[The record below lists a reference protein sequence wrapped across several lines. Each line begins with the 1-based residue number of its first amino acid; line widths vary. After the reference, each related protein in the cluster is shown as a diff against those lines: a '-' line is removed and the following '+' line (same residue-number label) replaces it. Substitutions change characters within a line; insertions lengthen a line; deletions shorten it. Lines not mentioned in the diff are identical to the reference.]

1 MITPLLIALALGLV
15 CGAFVNTFLL
25 RTPDGLRF
33 TAGKRKCVTC
43 ARPMHAKDHF
53 PLISYLVLQAKCRAC
68 KSIIPWQYP
77 ALEIVMGLLFM
88 GFAWQIL
95 SGDAG
100 IPFFAR
106 EHQDLFALF
115 IRNGLVT
122 ALLLPIFMFDWRAS
136 IIPDRLSIPA
146 MIVVLTLNFAMGADP
161 SIMLFGGFALGS
173 FFAIQYLVSRGTW
186 VGGGRHPIS
195 NGNRFPPR
203 PRTRRPSFT
212 HRLRHRFLCW
222 PLPHLR
228 SSSRRTQPRPFRHLY
243 DHRYLH
249 FTFLRHEHFE
259 LVSGAFRVVV
269 AYWGQV
275 FNVAFGTFDY
285 I

>member
-1 MITPLLIALALGLV
+1 MLIPLLIALVLGLV

-77 ALEIVMGLLFM
+77 ALEIAMGLLFM

-100 IPFFAR
+100 IPVFAR

-122 ALLLPIFMFDWRAS
+122 VLLLPIFMFDWRAS

-146 MIVVLTLNFAMGADP
+146 MIIVLTLNFAMGADP

-173 FFAIQYLVSRGTW
+173 FFAIQYLASRGTW
-186 VGGGRHPIS
+186 VGGGDIRLAMVIGFLLGPELGGLALLIAYVIGS
-195 NGNRFPPR
+195 FAGLYLIFV
-203 PRTRRPSFT
+203 RR
-212 HRLRHRFLCW
+212 RDV
-222 PLPHLR
+222 R
-228 SSSRRTQPRPFRHLY
+228 SHVP
-243 DHRYLH
+243 
-249 FTFLRHEHFE
+249 
-259 LVSGAFRVVV
+259 
-269 AYWGQV
+269 
-275 FNVAFGTFDY
+275 FGTFMIIGTY
-285 I
+285 ISLFFGTSILSWYLGLLG